1 MVKSTRVIAMKSQ
14 DILLLLKLIS
24 MEKSG
29 AQEADY
35 SVRQLEAA
43 TGISKSELSASL
55 NRCIRV
61 GLAARDHHT
70 GLPKVN
76 RKALLGLLLNGIRYV
91 FPVKPAE
98 LVRGIPTSF
107 AAPVMEGKLMS
118 AGDVV
123 NVWPDATGDTKGQA
137 IAPLFK
143 SAPTAAKADSKLY
156 ELLALVDAVRIGN
169 VRESQLA
176 AQLLEKEFARE

>member
-1 MVKSTRVIAMKSQ
+1 MKSQ

-29 AQEADY
+29 VPEAEY
-35 SVRQLEAA
+35 SVRQLEAF

-61 GLAARDHHT
+61 GLVAREHQT

-76 RKALLGLLLNGIRYV
+76 RKALLGFLLNGIRYV
-91 FPVKPAE
+91 FPVRPAE
-98 LVRGIPTSF
+98 LVRGTPTSF
-107 AAPVMEGKLMS
+107 AAPVMEGKVMS
-118 AGDVV
+118 AGDTI
-123 NVWPDATGDTKGQA
+123 NVWPDATGKTKGQA
-137 IAPLFK
+137 ITPLFK
-143 SAPTAAKADSKLY
+143 SAPAAAKADPKLY

-169 VRESQLA
+169 VREAQLA
-176 AQLLEKEFARE
+176 AQLLEKEFVYESI

>member
-1 MVKSTRVIAMKSQ
+1 MKSQ

-35 SVRQLEAA
+35 SVRQLETF
-43 TGISKSELSASL
+43 TGISKSELSAAL

-61 GLAARDHHT
+61 GLAARDHQT

-76 RKALLGLLLNGIRYV
+76 RKALLGFLLNGIRYV
-91 FPVKPAE
+91 FPVRPAE

-107 AAPVMEGKLMS
+107 AAPVMEGKVMS
-118 AGDVV
+118 AGDTI
-123 NVWPDATGDTKGQA
+123 NVWPDATGKTKGQA

-143 SAPTAAKADSKLY
+143 SVPAAAKADPKLY

-169 VRESQLA
+169 VRETQLA
-176 AQLLEKEFARE
+176 TQLLEKEFVYESI